1 MRILTIIGIVLLVL
15 AGVFALLGQVVTGS
29 SLIVLLVIGVLLL
42 AAGLLTGK

>member
-1 MRILTIIGIVLLVL
+1 VRILTIIGIVLLVL